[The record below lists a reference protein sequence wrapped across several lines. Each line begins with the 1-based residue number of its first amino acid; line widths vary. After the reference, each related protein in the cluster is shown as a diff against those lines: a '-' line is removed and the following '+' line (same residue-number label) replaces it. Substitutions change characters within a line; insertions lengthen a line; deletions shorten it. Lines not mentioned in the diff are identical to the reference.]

1 MYAPARAGRWAV
13 GLRLAFC
20 TVVTVV
26 AVAALQAPA
35 AAQGLF
41 DWFGGRQ
48 DDRYVRQNPHYQ
60 QREESWSGQRQEW
73 YGGRQRPYTRRVSV
87 QADPGPSMQERH
99 GPASMPSIGGSS
111 GQSVAYCVRLCDG
124 RYFPM

>member
-1 MYAPARAGRWAV
+1 M

-99 GPASMPSIGGSS
+99 GPASMPSIGG
-111 GQSVAYCVRLCDG
+111 VVVRTNVPFGDAPVTIAS
-124 RYFPM
+124 YV